1 MQPTKRLW
9 LLIAGLLIF
18 PVGCSDDKDDVNEA
32 QVLVEY
38 LEGNGDYLNTG
49 VPSLVTASDVQI
61 GLASSANFYI
71 IDLRSAAD
79 FTAGHID
86 GAHNVAMADLRTHME
101 SINAASYE
109 KIIITCYSGQTAAY
123 ATSLMRLLG
132 YNNTF
137 AMKFGM
143 SAWHADFAAN
153 YWSAKT
159 SNVRASEFETTD
171 HPKAAAGELPVLN
184 TGHSHAEDILIARV
198 DELLAAGFTPALITE
213 ATVFAS
219 PTNYYIVNYWPT
231 AHYLDPGHI
240 PGAINYVPKQDLKLS
255 TALTTL
261 PTDQPIVVYCYTGT
275 TSAFVVAYLRLL
287 GYDARSLAY
296 GVNAMI
302 YDVINGVTGFTT
314 FKASDIMNYSYVT
327 G

>member
-1 MQPTKRLW
+1 MKLTKLLW
-9 LLIAGLLIF
+9 LLIAGLIIF

-32 QVLVEY
+32 LTLVEY
-38 LEGNGDYLNTG
+38 LEGDGDYINTST
-49 VPSLVTASDVQI
+49 PSLITASDVQV

-86 GAHNVAMADLRTHME
+86 GAHNVALADLRTHME
-101 SINAASYE
+101 SINPSTYE

-123 ATSLMRLLG
+123 ATSLMRLMG
-132 YNNTF
+132 YDNTF
-137 AMKFGM
+137 SMKFGM

-153 YWSAKT
+153 YWSAHI
-159 SNVRASEFETTD
+159 SNVRAAEFETTEY
-171 HPKAAAGELPVLN
+171 PKAAAGELPVLH
-184 TGHSHAEDILIARV
+184 TGFNHAEDILADRV

-213 ATVFAS
+213 ATVFAA
-219 PTNYYIVNYWPT
+219 PTNYYIVNYWT
-231 AHYLDPGHI
+231 VAHYLNPGHI
-240 PGAINYVPKQDLKLS
+240 PGAIQYEPKQDLKLN
-255 TALTTL
+255 TALKTL

-275 TSAFVVAYLRLL
+275 TSAFITAYLRVL

-302 YDVINGVTGFTT
+302 YDVINGVPGFTT
-314 FKASDIMNYSYVT
+314 FKDSDIMNYNYVT